1 MRTPARCALACAFL
15 LLWASAAQAA
25 DWILATDAVEVRA
38 GATVRIDVVYTGE
51 GESSLPDTLLA
62 RAYAGERA
70 WRLNL
75 TALAPAQGKRRRY
88 HTQLPLAA
96 RGGVVIDLIAH
107 ESSKLAF
114 IADAPPDAVARLVE
128 PRTRPP
134 VLEGA
139 LDVSTGIAATSAE
152 SRLHEPVLSGYEPMY
167 FLVGSRQGTSARFQL
182 SFKYRLF
189 DDDSGWGRDR
199 PWLTGFYFA
208 YTQNS
213 FWDLSAQSKPFRDT
227 SYRPAVFW
235 QWQRTDEKTW
245 IDAARVGL
253 EHESNGRGGIDS
265 RSINTAFVQPVWR
278 WKLDAARAFT
288 FEPRFIAYLEK
299 SDNPDIQKYR
309 GYVDWRARLGRENGL
324 VLTTNL
330 RTGSSGRGSVQL
342 DASYP
347 LRDELF
353 GRFGG
358 YLHLQYFNGYG
369 EDILGYNQKRDAQIR
384 IGFSIVR

>member
-25 DWILATDAVEVRA
+25 DWILATDTVEVRA